1 LIKAAAEIYDG
12 SNTNMIAFWNIFESV
27 GPIKEYEDRMQTTGK
42 ALSSREIRK
51 QAAKI
56 IRDIRRDEENAISF
70 LEDVLALEKTRA
82 YYHLS

>member
-1 LIKAAAEIYDG
+1 
-12 SNTNMIAFWNIFESV
+12 
-27 GPIKEYEDRMQTTGK
+27 MQTTGK